1 MQNRVTGTARR
12 FAACREISEEVV
24 QAISDLYPDDFE
36 RVYDQPSRREWSCM
50 MNRAWDLADPDD
62 NVIYWAGS
70 HHR

>member
-1 MQNRVTGTARR
+1 MHNRVTGTAHQ

-24 QAISDLYPDDFE
+24 QAIFDLYFEDFE
-36 RVYDQPSRREWSCM
+36 RVYDQPSKTEWYYV
-50 MNRAWDLADPDD
+50 MNRAWDLANPTD